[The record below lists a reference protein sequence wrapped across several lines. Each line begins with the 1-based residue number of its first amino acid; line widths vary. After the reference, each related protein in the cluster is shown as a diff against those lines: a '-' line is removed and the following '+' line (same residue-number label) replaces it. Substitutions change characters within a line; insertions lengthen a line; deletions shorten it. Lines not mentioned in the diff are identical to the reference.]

1 MLSISSIK
9 GDAAYYSHE
18 DNYYASGS
26 LESRW
31 MGDGAEQL
39 GLKGE
44 VANGDMDA
52 VRQGMLPDGTDL
64 SRMVDG
70 VNKHRAGY
78 DLTFSAPK
86 SVSVMALVGED
97 RRFVDAHNQAVKVV
111 MEEVEQLVSARIT
124 EEGKTETV
132 LTGNMVAA
140 LYNHDTS
147 RDLDPQLH
155 THALVFNVT
164 YAEEKWRALAS
175 DTRMKTGFSENL
187 YATKIALGNL
197 YRAVL
202 REQVEAMG
210 FETVTSGKNGLWEMR
225 DVPTEVFSSRSQA
238 ISEAAGPDASAKSR
252 DVAALDTRQAK
263 AWADPEL
270 LKADWRRRLVDEKF
284 DIDGYVQLAQ
294 TRAEPTVTSANR
306 EKPTDGLATPAVDS
320 ATNVRSGEM
329 NQTDIQRAVSDT
341 ISALSEKKVQFTWSE
356 MLAGTVNRLP
366 AAPGLFDQARAG
378 IEAAITSQ
386 QLIPLD
392 REKGIFTSD
401 IHLLNELSVHQLAR
415 AALQEQIVLTFPERS
430 QARTIPSGD
439 AVSVLGQDKSPVA
452 ILSGRGG
459 ALALLERTEDVA
471 MMARAQGREVMVIAS
486 DARSGQFLSE
496 SPHLAGSVM
505 LRSQLKAETVLPVQ
519 STVIVDRAERLS
531 LKETLLLQEKAIS
544 AGAQL
549 LFMDTENRQG
559 TGNALSVLKAAEVP
573 QYRFYG
579 TELPEVRLVSEPDK
593 RTRYGQLAQEYVRL
607 SGEGR
612 DVVAQVSGA
621 REQQQLTDVIRDAR
635 RDAGEIGKEQVTLR
649 VLEPVWLDSKTRHQR
664 DSYRAGM
671 VMEQWDAKKKTL
683 TRYTVDR
690 VAEATNSLVL
700 VPESGERQTLR
711 VTQLDS
717 SWSLYRSRSLEV
729 AEGDRVRALGRE
741 LKGAIKAKEPMT
753 VMGLEEGVV
762 RLRAGDRELRLPTDR
777 AVKLTHDYVES
788 TGAGVSAVR
797 TVLAAVGPR
806 GLNKPTLNTLAQSGN
821 DIRIYTPL
829 DAIQAALKVESVA
842 AVRLASDQ
850 IRQVAEEDHLETAMR
865 ANRDKLMSDAEQA
878 VSLAIPRAQAG
889 KIELSEVNLLSESVK
904 SGMKLTV
911 IKAEVARQVTSGE
924 LIQLDVVQGSGN
936 RLLVPRVAYE
946 MEKNIIRHIAEGK
959 DTVPPLM
966 ALTPASVLKGLTEG
980 QRMATRTVLE
990 NTDRF
995 MAIQGYAGVGKTT
1008 QFRAVMSALNTLS
1021 ESVRPEVI
1029 GLGPTHRAVHE
1040 MQDAGVNARTLASFL
1055 SETRLAIQAGE
1066 SPDFRNV
1073 LFLTDESSM
1082 VGNRDMAELYQLVAA
1097 GGGRMVSSGDTA
1109 QLQAISTGQ
1118 PFRLVQQRSAIDTV
1132 VMQEIV
1138 RQTPT
1143 LRPAIESIIAGQ
1155 VDTSLRQ
1162 VDDVSPQQVP
1172 RQEGAWVPDNSV
1184 VEIRKP
1190 EKEQEQ
1196 GAASEQTAAQE
1207 TTTPEQLSLVR
1218 TNIIEAIRDDWM
1230 GRTPEAQQ
1238 QTLIVAELN
1247 ADRHAIND
1255 AIHAVRHEKGDT
1267 GAEERTFT
1275 VLEPLRVPD
1284 NALRAV
1290 ETFAEYTGAVAL
1302 MNERYWMVAEAN
1314 LQDGVVTLRN
1324 TEGESVLVSPQQ
1336 NTAQDISLFTHRG
1349 LTLSQGDRVRFT
1361 RSDTDR
1367 GYVANS
1373 LWEVAGF
1380 TDDGAVRFRQGDQEK
1395 IVDPQKVIEDRH
1407 VDLAYALTVYGV
1419 QGASE
1424 RFVIA
1429 LFGAEG
1435 GRKMMA
1441 SLESLYV
1448 TLSRAKEHVQVYTDN
1463 FVTWSG
1469 LAGQSNAGKTAHEL
1483 LHQDSDRE
1491 ALTGNRLLATAS
1503 RLDKTALGR
1512 RVLSESGLTGESLAR
1527 FIGAGKKYPTPYVAL
1542 PVWTRHGREAGA
1554 LLTEIR
1560 LEDEGARVVLGEE
1573 TRLRGGEDAQF
1584 AGLQASRNGQTLVAD
1599 STEAALRLAQN
1610 NPESG
1615 VIIRLHGE
1623 DKLLNAARLT
1633 GGRIMEP
1640 EDTVQS
1646 IRAVADAENAAKAD
1660 DPIGLVPDEQQK
1672 LEEAQ
1677 DKAARELVE
1686 KTRNETLAVMPAS
1699 DIDKR
1704 DPLLSPDDE
1713 RRLREGADRTF
1724 RELDDAARA
1733 VAADERGT
1741 RQQVRE
1747 QMQRT
1752 EREWVTNPP
1761 EKAIELEKTLGGD

>member
-44 VANGDMDA
+44 VANGDMDE

-132 LTGNMVAA
+132 LTGSMVAA

-238 ISEAAGPDASAKSR
+238 INEAAGPDASAKSR

-378 IEAAITSQ
+378 IDSAITSQ

-459 ALALLERTEDVA
+459 AQALLERTEDVA

-519 STVIVDRAERLS
+519 GTVIVDRAERLS

-579 TELPEVRLVSEPDK
+579 TQLPEVRLVSEPDK

-612 DVVAQVSGA
+612 DVVAQVTGA

-671 VMEQWDAKKKTL
+671 VMEQWDAQKKTL

-753 VMGLEEGVV
+753 VMGLEEGAV

-788 TGAGVSAVR
+788 TGTGVSAVR

-829 DAIQAALKVESVA
+829 DAIQAARKVESVA

-850 IRQVAEEDHLETAMR
+850 IRQAAGEDHLETAMR
-865 ANRDKLMSDAEQA
+865 ANRDRLMSDIEQA

-889 KIELSEVNLLSESVK
+889 KIELSEVKLLSESVK
-904 SGMKLTV
+904 SGIKLTD
-911 IKAEVARQVTSGE
+911 IKVEVARQVASGE
-924 LIQLDVVQGSGN
+924 LIQLDVVQGTGN

-946 MEKNIIRHIAEGK
+946 MEKTIIRHIAEGK
-959 DTVPPLM
+959 EAVPPLM

-1066 SPDFRNV
+1066 TPDYRNV

-1082 VGNRDMAELYQLVAA
+1082 VGNRDMAELYQVVAA
-1097 GGGRMVSSGDTA
+1097 GGGRKVSSGDTD
-1109 QLQAISTGQ
+1109 QLQAPSTGI

-1138 RQTPT
+1138 RQTPE

-1155 VDTSLRQ
+1155 VHNALKQ
-1162 VDDVSPQQVP
+1162 VEDVTPQQVP
-1172 RQEGAWVPDNSV
+1172 RQNGAWVPEQSV
-1184 VEIRKP
+1184 MEIRTP
-1190 EKEQEQ
+1190 DEKTQQPAEPAEEVQK
-1196 GAASEQTAAQE
+1196 QTQ
-1207 TTTPEQLSLVR
+1207 EQLSLVR

-1230 GRTPEAQQ
+1230 GRTREAQL

-1247 ADRHAIND
+1247 VDRHTINE
-1255 AIHAVRHEKGDT
+1255 AIHDARHKKGDI
-1267 GAEERTFT
+1267 GLEERTLN

-1290 ETFAEYTGAVAL
+1290 KSFAEYAGAVAM
-1302 MNERYWMVAEAN
+1302 MNERYWTVAKVDTQN
-1314 LQDGVVTLRN
+1314 GVVTLSN
-1324 TEGESVLVSPQQ
+1324 AEGESVLISPQQ
-1336 NTAQDISLFTHRG
+1336 NTAQDISLFIPRKMTV
-1349 LTLSQGDRVRFT
+1349 SQGDRVRFT

-1380 TDDGAVRFRQGDQEK
+1380 TEDGAVRFRQGDQEK
-1395 IVDPQKVIEDRH
+1395 IVDPQKVTEDRH
-1407 VDLAYALTVYGV
+1407 IDLAYALTAYGV

-1424 RFVIA
+1424 RFVIG
-1429 LFGAEG
+1429 LFGVEG
-1435 GRKMMA
+1435 GRKRMA
-1441 SLESLYV
+1441 SLESVYV

-1463 FVTWSG
+1463 FVKWSG
-1469 LAGQSNAGKTAHEL
+1469 LAAQSNAGKTAHEL

-1512 RVLSESGLTGESLAR
+1512 RVLSESGLTGETLAR

-1560 LEDEGARVVLGEE
+1560 LEDEGARVVLSEE

-1584 AGLQASRNGQTLVAD
+1584 AGLQASRNGQTLMAD

-1633 GGRIMEP
+1633 GGRITEL
-1640 EDTVQS
+1640 EDTAQS

-1660 DPIGLVPDEQQK
+1660 DPIGPVPDEQQK

-1686 KTRNETLAVMPAS
+1686 KTRSETLAAMPTS

>member
-44 VANGDMDA
+44 VANGDMDE

-132 LTGNMVAA
+132 LTGSMVAA

-238 ISEAAGPDASAKSR
+238 INEAAGPDASAKSR

-378 IEAAITSQ
+378 IDAAITSQ

-459 ALALLERTEDVA
+459 AQALLERTEDVA

-519 STVIVDRAERLS
+519 GTVIVDRAERLS

-579 TELPEVRLVSEPDK
+579 TQLPEVRLVSEPDK

-612 DVVAQVSGA
+612 DVVAQVTGA

-671 VMEQWDAKKKTL
+671 VMEQWDAQKKTL

-753 VMGLEEGVV
+753 VMGLEEGAV

-788 TGAGVSAVR
+788 TGTGVSAVR

-829 DAIQAALKVESVA
+829 DAIQAARKVESVA

-850 IRQVAEEDHLETAMR
+850 IRQAAGEDHLETAMR
-865 ANRDKLMSDAEQA
+865 ANRDRLMSDIEQA

-889 KIELSEVNLLSESVK
+889 KIELSEVKLLSESVK
-904 SGMKLTV
+904 SGIKLTD
-911 IKAEVARQVTSGE
+911 IKVEVARQVASGE
-924 LIQLDVVQGSGN
+924 LIQLDVVQGTGN

-946 MEKNIIRHIAEGK
+946 MEKTIIRHIAEGK
-959 DTVPPLM
+959 EAVPPLM

-1066 SPDFRNV
+1066 TPDYRNV

-1082 VGNRDMAELYQLVAA
+1082 VGNRDMAELYQVVAA
-1097 GGGRMVSSGDTA
+1097 GGGRKVSSGDTD
-1109 QLQAISTGQ
+1109 QLQAPSTGI

-1138 RQTPT
+1138 RQTPE

-1155 VDTSLRQ
+1155 VHNALKQ
-1162 VDDVSPQQVP
+1162 VEDVTPQQVP
-1172 RQEGAWVPDNSV
+1172 RQNGAWVPEQSV
-1184 VEIRKP
+1184 MEIRTP
-1190 EKEQEQ
+1190 DEKTQQPAEPAEEVQK
-1196 GAASEQTAAQE
+1196 QTQ
-1207 TTTPEQLSLVR
+1207 EQLSLVR

-1230 GRTPEAQQ
+1230 GRTREAQL

-1247 ADRHAIND
+1247 VDRHTINE
-1255 AIHAVRHEKGDT
+1255 AIHDARHKKGDI
-1267 GAEERTFT
+1267 GLEERTLN

-1290 ETFAEYTGAVAL
+1290 KSFAEYAGAVAM
-1302 MNERYWMVAEAN
+1302 MNERYWTVAKVDTQN
-1314 LQDGVVTLRN
+1314 GVVTLSN
-1324 TEGESVLVSPQQ
+1324 AEGESVLISPQQ
-1336 NTAQDISLFTHRG
+1336 NTAQDISLFIPRKMTV
-1349 LTLSQGDRVRFT
+1349 SQGDRVRFT

-1380 TDDGAVRFRQGDQEK
+1380 TEDGAVRFRQGDQEK
-1395 IVDPQKVIEDRH
+1395 IVDPQKVTEDRH
-1407 VDLAYALTVYGV
+1407 IDLAYALTAYGV

-1424 RFVIA
+1424 RFVIG
-1429 LFGAEG
+1429 LFGVEG
-1435 GRKMMA
+1435 GRKRMA
-1441 SLESLYV
+1441 SLESVYV

-1463 FVTWSG
+1463 FVKWSG
-1469 LAGQSNAGKTAHEL
+1469 LAAQSNAGKTAHEL

-1512 RVLSESGLTGESLAR
+1512 RVLSESGLTGETLAR

-1560 LEDEGARVVLGEE
+1560 LEDEGARVVLSEE

-1584 AGLQASRNGQTLVAD
+1584 AGLQASRNGQTLMAD

-1633 GGRIMEP
+1633 GGRITEL
-1640 EDTVQS
+1640 EDTAQS

-1660 DPIGLVPDEQQK
+1660 DPIGPVPDEQQK

-1686 KTRNETLAVMPAS
+1686 KTRSETLAAMPTS